1 MAESLTNLEDQT
13 SVSPAGFQD
22 MSPSTGRSAA
32 HDVANLDL
40 VLDVSVPVTVS
51 IGTVEKKIS
60 EIVSL
65 VPGQVIE
72 LERAA
77 GEPVD
82 LYVND
87 RLVARGEVV
96 VVGDRYGF
104 RVTEI
109 LAPDVRPEN
118 PARR

>member
-1 MAESLTNLEDQT
+1 MSDSAIPSADST
-13 SVSPAGFQD
+13 SVSPAAFQD
-22 MSPSTGRSAA
+22 MAPAGDRDGGV
-32 HDVANLDL
+32 DVANLDM

-82 LYVND
+82 LFVND

-109 LAPDVRPEN
+109 LTPDDGAEK
-118 PARR
+118 ARR

>member
-1 MAESLTNLEDQT
+1 MADTATTPPDAT
-13 SVSPAGFQD
+13 PVSPASFQD
-22 MSPSTGRSAA
+22 LAPTNERASAA
-32 HDVANLDL
+32 DSANLDL
-40 VLDVSVPVTVS
+40 VMDVTVPVTVS
-51 IGTVEKKIS
+51 IGTVSKRIS
-60 EIVSL
+60 EIISL

-109 LAPDVRPEN
+109 LGSSDATEK
-118 PARR
+118 PARK